1 MEGFDHDWTDAGL
14 RRVAYYTNLPP
25 GNYRFHVV
33 AYEIDDPRHTSEQIL
48 SIQLRPHFYQAQ
60 WFLALCGIVA
70 LALAWGSYRLHL
82 RNIRQRFTAVLD
94 ERNRLAREMH
104 DTLIQGCVGVSA
116 LLEAA
121 SSALG
126 VSSRISN
133 ELLDR
138 ARSEV
143 RTAVDEARAAVWD
156 LRNTSKRGQDVVKTV
171 SRLVQ
176 QMTTEAGI
184 PLKFSSS
191 GTPVA
196 LGAECEW
203 SLLMIIREALQNAI
217 RHARPT
223 SLSVVLDFCDERLCV
238 DIEDDGCGFQPVP
251 GSSPNGGH
259 FGLIGMRERAQRL
272 GGEFVVA
279 SLPGSGTQ
287 VHLRIPLAAS
297 GHRVAR
303 SQSEEASL
311 R

>member
-1 MEGFDHDWTDAGL
+1 
-14 RRVAYYTNLPP
+14 LPP

-33 AYEIDDPRHTSEQIL
+33 AYEIDDPRRTSEQVL
-48 SIQLRPHFYQAQ
+48 GIQLRPHFYQAQ
-60 WFLALCGIVA
+60 WFLALCGIA
-70 LALAWGSYRLHL
+70 AIALAWGLYRLHL
-82 RNIRQRFTAVLD
+82 RNIRQRFMAVLD

-143 RTAVDEARAAVWD
+143 RIAVDEARAAVWN
-156 LRNTSKRGQDVVKTV
+156 LRNTSKSGQDVVKTV

-176 QMTTEAGI
+176 QTSTEAGI
-184 PLKFSSS
+184 PMKFSSS

-217 RHARPT
+217 RHAGPT
-223 SLSVVLDFCDERLCV
+223 SLSVTLDFCNERLCV
-238 DIEDDGCGFQPVP
+238 DIEDNGCGFQPALVSSSN
-251 GSSPNGGH
+251 GSH

-272 GGEFVVA
+272 GGECLVTSVPGKGTRVRLSIPVA
-279 SLPGSGTQ
+279 SSAHQ
-287 VHLRIPLAAS
+287 AV
-297 GHRVAR
+297 R